1 MPKDFLPLST
11 MMMNANYAEASQKN
25 EITRMPFEVLKVISS
40 QVNRLICPETR
51 LAQELPT

>member
-11 MMMNANYAEASQKN
+11 MMMNANYGEASQKN
-25 EITRMPFEVLKVISS
+25 EITRMPLEVLKVISS